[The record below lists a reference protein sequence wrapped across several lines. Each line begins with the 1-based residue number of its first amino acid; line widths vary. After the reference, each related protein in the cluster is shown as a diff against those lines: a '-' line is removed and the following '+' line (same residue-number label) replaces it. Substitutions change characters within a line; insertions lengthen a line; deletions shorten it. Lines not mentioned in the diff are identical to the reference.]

1 MCFMYAQRQ
10 EILIDEALDEGSAD
24 NPARNRTA
32 GPESALGCHVGD
44 CTFSLLT
51 VIVT

>member
-1 MCFMYAQRQ
+1 MYAQRQ

-32 GPESALGCHVGD
+32 GPESALVATLAIALFH
-44 CTFSLLT
+44 F
-51 VIVT
+51 